1 MPGYRKVLGNKMDE
15 HEIDN
20 QPVEIKN
27 RQVEKDLN
35 IGLIVP
41 EEIVDSDQSND
52 SPLRRQET
60 VSGMT

>member
-1 MPGYRKVLGNKMDE
+1 MDE

-20 QPVEIKN
+20 QPVGIKN
-27 RQVEKDLN
+27 REVEKDLN

>member
-20 QPVEIKN
+20 QPVGIKN

-41 EEIVDSDQSND
+41 EEIVDSDQSNN